1 MTNQVTLQV
10 QGMSCGHCV
19 KSIENSVGA
28 MSGVEKVHV
37 KLENGTVDVAFN
49 SSEVDVQKITDTIE
63 EEGYTVNAELL
74 RNSQ

>member
-28 MSGVEKVHV
+28 IEGVEKVNV
-37 KLENGTVDVAFN
+37 QLNDGTVDVEFN
-49 SSEVDVQKITDTIE
+49 NKVDVQKITDTIE
-63 EEGYTVNAELL
+63 DQGYTVGA
-74 RNSQ
+74 

>member
-28 MSGVEKVHV
+28 IEGVEKVNV
-37 KLENGTVDVAFN
+37 QLNDGTVDVEFN
-49 SSEVDVQKITDTIE
+49 NKVDVQKITDTIE
-63 EEGYTVNAELL
+63 DQGYTVEA
-74 RNSQ
+74 